1 MACHPDIVQGNN
13 LQRKWRIL
21 NLPEFSGQYGTK
33 LEETFD
39 KQDIWGSK
47 IPYHSHSKRFSPLSN
62 HAQ

>member
-39 KQDIWGSK
+39 KQDI
-47 IPYHSHSKRFSPLSN
+47 
-62 HAQ
+62 